1 MTTLI
6 IENSPIYEKA
16 HKKKSQKEI
25 KIYERQKNATPTST
39 STTTIN
45 MNSIAKKNF
54 TSKDD
59 LLMESL
65 TEFFTHKKNLN
76 QMLPIVTKR
85 ANISLRILDWFVTN
99 FAKEEPV
106 VYTFNDKIF
115 NVYNSYKDQLT
126 AYSKK
131 RFDPFRRRCQKEDGE
146 QIDVGIKF
154 WYAQDKFIETTVGQ
168 LNFFKWAIE
177 KNVLAYVVEN
187 LSDLVNKMIM
197 TTKKEK
203 DSEENENASKE
214 EKGGKGKGKGKA
226 KKTSKKSEPKIESG
240 TETFTNLTVDK
251 NDKTGDVAIS
261 ATKMITK
268 KENVKIVLS
277 FD

>member
-1 MTTLI
+1 MTTI
-6 IENSPIYEKA
+6 ILDNSPILEKTQR
-16 HKKKSQKEI
+16 KKENLKKEQKEI
-25 KIYERQKNATPTST
+25 KIYDQQSTPKVKT
-39 STTTIN
+39 
-45 MNSIAKKNF
+45 F

-99 FAKEEPV
+99 YAKEQPV
-106 VYTFNDKIF
+106 VYSFNDKIF

-154 WYAQDKFIETTVGQ
+154 WYSQDKYIETTVGQ

-177 KNVLAYVVEN
+177 KNVLSYIVEN
-187 LSDLVNKMIM
+187 LSDLVEKMLISTKTNK
-197 TTKKEK
+197 TEKTKTRKSKNEVK
-203 DSEENENASKE
+203 KISPPKVDSS
-214 EKGGKGKGKGKA
+214 
-226 KKTSKKSEPKIESG
+226 
-240 TETFTNLTVDK
+240 TERFTNVTFDK
-251 NDKTGDVAIS
+251 DEKTGNVAIS

-268 KENVKIVLS
+268 KENVKIILS